1 MQLGHV
7 SAVIS
12 TTHIGSTDQV
22 ADLACPAVGSAR
34 RGGRGGRRRDGP
46 ALEGTDRAGNNGQEE
61 FGLP

>member
-34 RGGRGGRRRDGP
+34 RGGRRRDGP